1 MPSPYPGALP
11 PPVPYPKPRRRKP
24 LLIAGIA
31 ILSVAVIAAV
41 VAALV
46 AFVGQEEATDATVTP
61 ARAQT
66 AIQEYMDALSRGD
79 TEVVA
84 RNASCGLFE
93 EIKDRK
99 ADMSLAK
106 LASDAFRRQYKSAEV
121 TSIDK
126 VVTWSPNQAQV
137 LFTMQVQPARAQ
149 GQAERQ
155 GVAQILTLDD
165 ELLICSYLPRTGQF

>member
-1 MPSPYPGALP
+1 
-11 PPVPYPKPRRRKP
+11 VPYPKPPRSKR
-24 LLIAGIA
+24 LLFAGIA
-31 ILSVAVIAAV
+31 VLAGVVVAAV

-46 AFVGQEEATDATVTP
+46 FVGGKEETPDAGVTP
-61 ARAQT
+61 ERAQT
-66 AIQEYMDALSRGD
+66 AIQDYMDALSRGD
-79 TEVVA
+79 TETVA
-84 RNASCGLFE
+84 RNASCGLFD

-106 LASDAFRRQYKSAEV
+106 LASDAFRRQYKGAEV
-121 TSIDK
+121 SSIDRI
-126 VVTWSPNQAQV
+126 VTWSPNQAQV

-155 GVAQILTLDD
+155 AVAQILTLDD

>member
-1 MPSPYPGALP
+1 M
-11 PPVPYPKPRRRKP
+11 
-24 LLIAGIA
+24 AGIA
-31 ILSVAVIAAV
+31 ILIVAVITAV

-46 AFVGQEEATDATVTP
+46 LVLGEETTETGVTP
-61 ARAQT
+61 ERAQT
-66 AIQEYMDALSRGD
+66 AIQDYMDALSNGD
-79 TEVVA
+79 TETVA
-84 RNASCGLFE
+84 RNASCGLFD

-106 LASDAFRRQYKSAEV
+106 LASDAFRRQYKTAEI

-126 VVTWSPNQAQV
+126 LVTWSPNQAQV

-155 GVAQILTLDD
+155 AVAQILSLDD
-165 ELLICSYLPRTGQF
+165 QVLVCSYLPRTGQF